1 MAVSIS
7 QLSATWQQILK
18 LVEKDLEKDIH
29 SYEAFFAESKL
40 HEMTDDTMTIV
51 TNSILC
57 QRYLSSPNHHLEILK
72 NAIKKVTKK
81 DYKLVFVVQ
90 ADLIQPVQ
98 QTNTQNINSY
108 KPEYTFFANCKI
120 NPKYTFDN
128 FVVGE
133 CNKEAVRAAIMVS
146 NNPGFTFNPLF
157 IYSKSGLGKT
167 HLLHS
172 IGNYYKEKYPSARVL
187 YITTDSFIDEFVK
200 YVTGSQENQSLKEF
214 FNTVDLLLVDDI
226 QFLSDKT
233 KTAEMFFYIF
243 NALVNNGKQ
252 VVLTS
257 DRHPKDLKGL
267 EDRLVSRFNMGLS
280 EKIHRPDTDTMLEIL
295 KRKIVSHGLTV
306 SNYDE
311 EGLLYLAETFSRNV
325 RELEGALNRLLFHTV
340 SIKGTEKITLED
352 IKESVQIMLPNSAKT
367 IKTLSESDIVD
378 SVANYYHLS
387 SEQIYSKVRTAQ
399 IALARRICM
408 YLCRIMIGSS
418 YIKIGEVFERDH
430 STVMTA
436 VDKVGKE
443 IKTDSQLSTA
453 IQEIK
458 KNLKK

>member
-18 LVEKDLEKDIH
+18 LVEKELEKDIH

-40 HEMTDDTMTIV
+40 HEMTEDTMTIV
-51 TNSILC
+51 TNSVLC
-57 QRYLSSPNHHLEILK
+57 QRYLSAPNHHLEILK
-72 NAIKKVTKK
+72 NAVKKVTKK
-81 DYKLVFVVQ
+81 DYKLIFVVQ
-90 ADLIQPVQ
+90 ADLIQPIQ
-98 QTNTQNINSY
+98 QTTTQTVNAY

-133 CNKEAVRAAIMVS
+133 CNKEAVRAAIMVA
-146 NNPGFTFNPLF
+146 NNPGYTFNPLF

-267 EDRLVSRFNMGLS
+267 EERLVSRFNMGLS

-311 EGLLYLAETFSRNV
+311 EGLFYLAETFSRNV

-352 IKESVQIMLPNSAKT
+352 IKESVQIMLPNSAKA

-418 YIKIGEVFERDH
+418 YSQIGEVFERDH

>member
-18 LVEKDLEKDIH
+18 IVEKDLEKDIH
-29 SYEAFFAESKL
+29 SYEAFFVESKL
-40 HEMTDDTMTIV
+40 HEMTEDTMTIV
-51 TNSILC
+51 TNSLLC
-57 QRYLSSPNHHLEILK
+57 QKYLSSPSHHLDILK
-72 NAIKKVTKK
+72 SAIKKVLKK
-81 DYKLVFVVQ
+81 EYKLVFIVQ
-90 ADLIQPVQ
+90 ADLIQTNHSINN
-98 QTNTQNINSY
+98 QTVNTY

-172 IGNYYKEKYPSARVL
+172 IGNYYKEKYPNSRVL

-280 EKIHRPDTDTMLEIL
+280 EKIYRPDTETMLEIL
-295 KRKIVSHGLTV
+295 KRKINSHGLNL

-367 IKTLSESDIVD
+367 IKTLSENDIVD

-458 KNLKK
+458 KSLKK

>member
-29 SYEAFFAESKL
+29 SYEAFFVESKL

-367 IKTLSESDIVD
+367 IKTLSESDIID

>member
-1 MAVSIS
+1 M
-7 QLSATWQQILK
+7 
-18 LVEKDLEKDIH
+18 
-29 SYEAFFAESKL
+29 
-40 HEMTDDTMTIV
+40 
-51 TNSILC
+51 
-57 QRYLSSPNHHLEILK
+57 
-72 NAIKKVTKK
+72 
-81 DYKLVFVVQ
+81 
-90 ADLIQPVQ
+90 
-98 QTNTQNINSY
+98 
-108 KPEYTFFANCKI
+108 
-120 NPKYTFDN
+120 
-128 FVVGE
+128 
-133 CNKEAVRAAIMVS
+133 
-146 NNPGFTFNPLF
+146 
-157 IYSKSGLGKT
+157 
-167 HLLHS
+167 
-172 IGNYYKEKYPSARVL
+172 

-226 QFLSDKT
+226 QFLSDKN

>member
-1 MAVSIS
+1 MAVTVTQQSKI
-7 QLSATWQQILK
+7 WNQILV
-18 LVEKDLEKDIH
+18 LIEKELQKDKH
-29 SYEAFFAESKL
+29 SYDAFFSESKL
-40 HEMTDDTMTIV
+40 LEMDD
-51 TNSILC
+51 NSMLIGTVSVLC
-57 QRYLSSPNHHLEILK
+57 QRYLSSPNAHLTLLK
-72 NAIKKVTKK
+72 NSIKKVTGKEYK
-81 DYKLVFVVQ
+81 LTFVVTEDYKNKQKENTDQKV
-90 ADLIQPVQ
+90 INTP
-98 QTNTQNINSY
+98 TN
-108 KPEYTFFANCKI
+108 YTFFTNCKI

-133 CNKEAVRAAIMVS
+133 CNKEAVRASIMVS

-167 HLLHS
+167 HLLHA
-172 IGNYYKEKYPSARVL
+172 IGNYYQEKYPSARVL
-187 YITTDSFIDEFVK
+187 YITTDSFIDEFVR
-200 YVTGSQENQSLKEF
+200 YVTGSQENQSLKDF

-280 EKIHRPDTDTMLEIL
+280 EKMHNPDTETLLEIL
-295 KRKIVSHGLTV
+295 KRKIVSHGLNLA
-306 SNYDE
+306 NYDE
-311 EGLLYLAETFSRNV
+311 DGLVFLAETFSRNV

-340 SIKGTEKITLED
+340 SIKGTERITVDD
-352 IKESVQIMLPNSAKT
+352 IKESVQIMLPNSAKLAKNLT
-367 IKTLSESDIVD
+367 ENDIVE
-378 SVANYYHLS
+378 SVASYYQMTA
-387 SEQIYSKVRTAQ
+387 EQIYSKIRTAQ

-408 YLCRIMIGSS
+408 YLCRTMLGSS
-418 YIKIGEVFERDH
+418 YIKIGEVFKRDH

-436 VDKVGKE
+436 VEKVGKE
-443 IKTDSQLSTA
+443 IKTDSQLATA
-453 IQEIK
+453 IQDIK
-458 KNLKK
+458 KSLKK

>member
-40 HEMTDDTMTIV
+40 HEMTEDTMTIV
-51 TNSILC
+51 TNSVLC
-57 QRYLSSPNHHLEILK
+57 QRYLSSPNHHLDILK
-72 NAIKKVTKK
+72 NAVNKVTKK
-81 DYKLVFVVQ
+81 EYKLVFVVQ

-98 QTNTQNINSY
+98 QNNSQSTNFY
-108 KPEYTFFANCKI
+108 KSEYTFFANCKI

-146 NNPGFTFNPLF
+146 NNPGYTFNPLF

-267 EDRLVSRFNMGLS
+267 EERLVSRFNMGLS

-295 KRKIVSHGLTV
+295 KRKIISHGLTV

-458 KNLKK
+458 KKLKK

>member
-7 QLSATWQQILK
+7 QLSVTWQQILK
-18 LVEKDLEKDIH
+18 LVEKALEKDIH

-453 IQEIK
+453 ILEIK

>member
-18 LVEKDLEKDIH
+18 LVEKELEKDIH

-40 HEMTDDTMTIV
+40 HEMTEDTMTIV
-51 TNSILC
+51 TNSVLC

-72 NAIKKVTKK
+72 NAVQKVTKK
-81 DYKLVFVVQ
+81 EYKLVFVVQ
-90 ADLIQPVQ
+90 ADLIQPIQ
-98 QTNTQNINSY
+98 HTTTQSSNNY

-133 CNKEAVRAAIMVS
+133 CNKEAVRAAIMVA
-146 NNPGFTFNPLF
+146 NNPGYTFNPLF
-157 IYSKSGLGKT
+157 VYSKSGLGKT

-267 EDRLVSRFNMGLS
+267 EERLVSRFNMGLS

-306 SNYDE
+306 ANYDE
-311 EGLLYLAETFSRNV
+311 EGLYYLAETFSRNV

-340 SIKGTEKITLED
+340 SIKGNEKITLED
-352 IKESVQIMLPNSAKT
+352 IKESVQIMLPLSAKA
-367 IKTLSESDIVD
+367 IKTLSENDIVD

-408 YLCRIMIGSS
+408 YLCRIMIGSPYS
-418 YIKIGEVFERDH
+418 EIGKIFERDH

-443 IKTDSQLSTA
+443 IKTDSQLAAA

-458 KNLKK
+458 KNLKN